1 MKLVAQNNKHEQ
13 IKLGKDF
20 KLQEKNLNT
29 PEDIENYNVLK
40 TRLENR
46 YEHITEEIKIRRRFK
61 WY

>member
-29 PEDIENYNVLK
+29 PDDIENYNVLK

>member
-46 YEHITEEIKIRRRFK
+46 YEHITKEIKIRRRFK

>member
-46 YEHITEEIKIRRRFK
+46 YEHITEKIKIRRRFK